1 MAETITAPAQVN
13 SAIAPTQSSPPQNG
27 RRRVTK
33 VASLSP
39 VISSPAPT
47 PAPEMSKEYLESG
60 YLPEIVEPIELVD
73 EANDQHDQQLS
84 PMYDSQMDTSTNAQ
98 FNVFSKPVI
107 KKARGSLK

>member
-1 MAETITAPAQVN
+1 MAETITAPVQVN

-47 PAPEMSKEYLESG
+47 PAPEMSKEYRESG
-60 YLPEIVEPIELVD
+60 YLPEIIEPIELVD